1 MGVEG
6 LNSDLDLNGDVS
18 PRVMPVVG
26 EWGPADVPSTRSKQR
41 QWKLVIVAAVVALI
55 VVTLFGYFAYLQLR
69 GF

>member
-1 MGVEG
+1 MEG

-26 EWGPADVPSTRSKQR
+26 EWGPVGVPSTRSKQR
-41 QWKLVIVAAVVALI
+41 QWKLVILAAVVAGL
-55 VVTLFGYFAYLQLR
+55 VVSACGYFAYLQLR